1 MSSEMPENI
10 DPDTIDLERLALELE
25 KFDKILKEGEESDGG
40 ESMEQTGSRQAAHT
54 YLDKYLQSIARTG
67 DPLLPWK
74 KVKNFIHHKID
85 SILTSFYV
93 KFGIEDIDSQNLPP
107 FNYLPAKEKL
117 LQHFDSFTGAPFT
130 IQRLCE
136 ILTDPGRHYRRTDK
150 LLRGLEKNI
159 LVVSTIGRLSEDCS
173 NPQQRLTLFN
183 GLQMSNSFRPHRP
196 PLPHHLD
203 KFQSPRSSKQRR
215 HKVKCSREKGKHSR
229 TKTETSP
236 DIERVTHLNIIIEKA
251 PEELERPM
259 RPKLSAHDI
268 IAFRNSLEMLEDS
281 TKDEE
286 DVGTRKRALHDDAN
300 SMEDD
305 EEETFDDE
313 CLKQDLDDEQ
323 IEDMDD
329 EVKGSGSEREPEGY
343 GVSIN
348 SVMWRKRKEDQQT
361 ENRYKKLKTSDVG
374 SRESST
380 SPRLSA
386 IVKALDE
393 VTCESSADDSMEVDE
408 EARSSCAGTEDAPE
422 QRDEE
427 TSDESKDDE
436 QNSCDATE
444 SKDDVKLPQSPCKM
458 PDDEK
463 LSKSPTK
470 EEKDEAQ
477 SSKKHVEGKDECLK
491 SLDNDVQQDKDL
503 TKRTTKRIRDD
514 KELSKIS
521 SKEQEDKE
529 SSKTPCKDAQVKE
542 LEHPKSK
549 INVKDDV
556 KISVPTAACA
566 QQLPKRTES
575 KSSAAT
581 SDKPSDTK
589 ADQDNEKA
597 SLKDLTDETKLF
609 SGECDPADVGD
620 DAADVDD
627 DDAAADAGDDT
638 TDARDDTTDAGDDTT
653 DVENDAT
660 DAADDTTDARDEI
673 SDARDDATAAE
684 DDTADVGTVD
694 GALADP
700 VASGDSP
707 GNQEALEEKN

>member
-203 KFQSPRSSKQRR
+203 KFQ
-215 HKVKCSREKGKHSR
+215 
-229 TKTETSP
+229 
-236 DIERVTHLNIIIEKA
+236 N
-251 PEELERPM
+251 
-259 RPKLSAHDI
+259 
-268 IAFRNSLEMLEDS
+268 S

-329 EVKGSGSEREPEGY
+329 EVKGKPGSGSEREPEGY